1 MCSLKPRTDVCYGAF
16 KFTSCI
22 LKLFALVFPNFMMKQ
37 FLLLFCF
44 DKFMTKISW
53 GFQNFLT
60 MEFYRKIC
68 YKCYWNN
75 VYNKKHSVL
84 KNSVFILI
92 SVLPALFMSFFYL
105 PTDPANSSRAS
116 SELRSL
122 KLLSFIRLKF
132 GVIIDSISDKIINL
146 PSFYINLSRI
156 SSSRDDLFKTYSVLR
171 I

>member
-1 MCSLKPRTDVCYGAF
+1 MFKPRIITCYGAF
-16 KFTSCI
+16 KFNYCI
-22 LKLFALVFPNFMMKQ
+22 LKLFALVFANFMMEL
-37 FLLLFCF
+37 FLLIFCF

-53 GFQNFLT
+53 GLQNFLT

-68 YKCYWNN
+68 YKCYWTN
-75 VYNKKHSVL
+75 VYNKKHSFL

-105 PTDPANSSRAS
+105 PTDPANSAKAS
-116 SELRSL
+116 YALRSL

-132 GVIIDSISDKIINL
+132 GAIIDSISDKIINL
-146 PSFYINLSRI
+146 PSFNFILSRI
-156 SSSRDDLFKTYSVLR
+156 SSTRGDLFMTYSVLR

>member
-1 MCSLKPRTDVCYGAF
+1 MEL
-16 KFTSCI
+16 
-22 LKLFALVFPNFMMKQ
+22 
-37 FLLLFCF
+37 FLLIFCF

-53 GFQNFLT
+53 GLQNVLT
-60 MEFYRKIC
+60 MECCRKIC

-84 KNSVFILI
+84 KNSVLILI

-105 PTDPANSSRAS
+105 PTDPANSAKAS
-116 SELRSL
+116 SALRSL
-122 KLLSFIRLKF
+122 KLLSYIRLKF
-132 GVIIDSISDKIINL
+132 GAIIDSISDKIINL

-156 SSSRDDLFKTYSVLR
+156 SSSKGDLFKTYSVLR